1 MKVTS
6 NLESNAGHHD
16 ATVTSSLWRCVCVCC
31 ATMCL
36 LWGSTVLCTWCVVVT
51 SSWCNHG
58 DVVIK
63 TFFSP
68 SCVFTEYLLSYISV
82 IIYLLRTGF
91 QFPSS
96 TCQLMSQWT
105 SDLHVVMTWRSGASS
120 SSSSS
125 SSVRRGTCLLSSVFR
140 TVQSSHGST
149 CEERKQRSVAAVI
162 KGRVRNLCQALFI
175 NTQVIGD
182 TF

>member
-1 MKVTS
+1 M
-6 NLESNAGHHD
+6 
-16 ATVTSSLWRCVCVCC
+16 TVCVCVCC

-182 TF
+182 TS